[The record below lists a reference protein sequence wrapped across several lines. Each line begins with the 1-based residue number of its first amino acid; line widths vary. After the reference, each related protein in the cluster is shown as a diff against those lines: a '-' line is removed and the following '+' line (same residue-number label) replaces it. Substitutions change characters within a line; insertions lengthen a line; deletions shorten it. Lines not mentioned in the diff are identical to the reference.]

1 MIRALDAIFRLAR
14 WRGAT
19 QLEQTLAAG
28 ALCVVVK
35 IKPRRKPIA
44 NRRKSRHE
52 SRGLAHVRLLGR
64 TWPSKLVLKIADVSD
79 MISGSKNLI
88 WHVLDHDGERYEDI
102 GAVWKYSG
110 PSTIFTPAERNVL
123 GACSLP
129 DGYALACAPRH
140 TKIAGGEFSVA
151 SSSGI
156 VKALIALFQTLYAA
170 STLYHVRADQLDRYG
185 FAAYGLTVTH
195 FAVMSLLNV
204 GAHLATPDYP
214 SMFMLRTDTMAEAE
228 RLGGRFSGEVGR
240 VVADQGKQGKSAIA
254 SLDTPETVTS
264 FDETSAHM
272 TELQVAG
279 KVFPASPPIIVSIAS
294 LSLIMVGYFS
304 HYRHGSSTA
313 EQRNWIL
320 AWTFL
325 NKLVGPFIQSAKEF
339 DLASS
344 QLVLDPAYGCYPE
357 NIDHIR
363 ETEYPMLSN
372 AIYLD
377 HAGKPPP
384 AKSFIQRITSDMM
397 SNLYGNSHANSAS
410 SQLSMD
416 TIESSRRATL
426 QLFNASPAD
435 FDVVFVANATAAIK
449 LVIDCFRSHHNGFWY
464 GYHKDSHTSL
474 VGGREEA
481 TLGHHCFA
489 TDESVEHWL
498 SDAHGLCA
506 NLPIHPD
513 LISKSSAHMSS
524 LVTGADSTSVN
535 TSSRSA
541 DDNRIEL
548 FAWPAQ
554 SNMNGRRLP
563 LSWAGMARACQ
574 SAHRYTLVDAA
585 ALVSTSTL
593 DLSDPQTAPDFTAF
607 SFYKMFG
614 FPEIGALI
622 VRKESAHVLQRRK
635 YFGGGTVDMVSCLE
649 DQWHVAKTSTVHSA
663 LEDGTIP
670 IHNIAAIRTA
680 IDVHRKLY
688 GSFAN
693 TSRHTH
699 RLMQRLV
706 EALQSLQHANGRQMC
721 VLYNSS
727 DEESKQGP
735 IVAFNVADSDGV
747 LISCT
752 EVERLAG
759 LHNIH
764 IRSGGL
770 CNPGGVADS
779 LGLSSQDLK
788 RSLSAGYKCGTEHDI
803 VNGKSMG
810 MLRASFGAMS
820 NDADVSAFID
830 FIKDNF
836 RIQNHLPITADKSN
850 CLSDSPELAQAQ
862 AQVKDLIVYP
872 IKSCSGF
879 SIPPHHSW
887 PMQPHGLKWDRQWC
901 IVDSA
906 TGNLL
911 TQKRCPRM
919 ALIKPILDLENRVL
933 LVELDDVSSSPR
945 KLYKHGFK
953 PYFTLCLQCVDCDIA
968 TKRANSDACN
978 EHQCRSTDDKNI
990 TELLNQFLGRSCHLA
1005 HSSIPNGKQGDS
1017 STRPKIDSCL
1027 EGRSSSRSLSNES
1040 PILAIME
1047 QSVMELNDQIEKR
1060 RPGTAPVSANAFR
1073 PNIVFTA
1080 QANPFDE
1087 DDWSK
1092 LKCVRN
1098 RGPSF
1103 DVLGS
1108 CRRCQVACT
1117 DVSTGKRRPD
1127 AEPLATLL
1135 QNKRSHV
1142 SGAWF
1147 GVHLRA
1153 IGNHDGFIQIGDIY
1167 DVCERDS
1174 RASNT

>member
-1 MIRALDAIFRLAR
+1 MEETISHTLLQLVTIRTSFKGTD
-14 WRGAT
+14 
-19 QLEQTLAAG
+19 
-28 ALCVVVK
+28 
-35 IKPRRKPIA
+35 
-44 NRRKSRHE
+44 S
-52 SRGLAHVRLLGR
+52 S
-64 TWPSKLVLKIADVSD
+64 
-79 MISGSKNLI
+79 
-88 WHVLDHDGERYEDI
+88 DGERYEDI

-110 PSTIFTPAERNVL
+110 PN
-123 GACSLP
+123 
-129 DGYALACAPRH
+129 GYALACAPRH

-279 KVFPASPPIIVSIAS
+279 KVFPASPPIIVDSRSEKENFATPDSKHLSGRTETTECAHAS
-294 LSLIMVGYFS
+294 VS
-304 HYRHGSSTA
+304 R
-313 EQRNWIL
+313 
-320 AWTFL
+320 
-325 NKLVGPFIQSAKEF
+325 
-339 DLASS
+339 SS

-688 GSFAN
+688 DSFAN

-933 LVELDDVSSSPR
+933 LVELDDVS
-945 KLYKHGFK
+945 K
-953 PYFTLCLQCVDCDIA
+953 
-968 TKRANSDACN
+968 
-978 EHQCRSTDDKNI
+978 
-990 TELLNQFLGRSCHLA
+990 LLNQFLGRSCHLA